1 MKLASIKLDSI
12 NKTVSG
18 ITEAVKKAN
27 LIASD
32 IGKKVREANVRLRE
46 RISNANKDYQK
57 RLDSSRKKQREELI
71 EALGIGGA
79 MRRTGQ
85 VIKNTAKGFLGRI
98 MEFVSVVL
106 IGWAVMNIPKIIKGA
121 QLLIGRLR
129 KFFEVGEKIVKDL
142 TEFLTNFGTE
152 LNQIFSNLLGFDFS
166 QLQDRISS
174 IMTKLQNDFRTLE
187 KGLIRDVNNLVNLSE
202 EDIAN
207 MMGDG
212 SATDTDEIQQIDE
225 TIYDQGINKELYDK
239 LPDKIK
245 TGLRALVRKNQLEGK
260 PPLDEF
266 DLEDLRNA
274 DSVDDFEQVLKDNRF
289 QIIEVNGKEVYVPP
303 EFVDTKNIEE
313 EVKDFFSN
321 DDNNNKEDID
331 KNENK
336 KISFNNVKKDRKFE
350 LDKKSKDIYI
360 PFNDVYNNNSI
371 ALNQNKEG
379 SLQLN
384 SDNDNGYNSLDNQF
398 IQALT

>member
-1 MKLASIKLDSI
+1 MKLASIKLDGI

-98 MEFVSVVL
+98 MEFISVVL

-174 IMTKLQNDFRTLE
+174 IMTKLQNDFRALE
-187 KGLIRDVNNLVNLSE
+187 RGLIRDVNNLVNLSE

-212 SATDTDEIQQIDE
+212 SATDTDEIQRIDE

-336 KISFNNVKKDRKFE
+336 EISFNNVKKDRKFE

-360 PFNDVYNNNSI
+360 PFNEVYNNNSI
-371 ALNQNKEG
+371 AYNRKEE